1 MPDLFLLTSDNQNFH
16 MPSCL
21 QRLYVVH
28 ISDRFIRTVDMTLP
42 NTGTEQFILSQNV
55 TKNMLLVEK
64 ITWPQR
70 LNVIV
75 TITFD

>member
-1 MPDLFLLTSDNQNFH
+1 MPDLFLLTTKIAICRPVSKD
-16 MPSCL
+16 
-21 QRLYVVH
+21 YIVH
-28 ISDRFIRTVDMTLP
+28 IADRFIRTV
-42 NTGTEQFILSQNV
+42 GTEQFILSQNV

-75 TITFD
+75 TIIFD